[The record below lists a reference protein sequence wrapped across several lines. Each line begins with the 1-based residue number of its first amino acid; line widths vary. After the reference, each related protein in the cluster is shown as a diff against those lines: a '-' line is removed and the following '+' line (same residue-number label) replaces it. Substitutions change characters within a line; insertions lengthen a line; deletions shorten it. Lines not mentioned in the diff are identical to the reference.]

1 MSSLPTIS
9 QHQNNIIQELILN
22 KNVVIDSVAGSGKS
36 TTNFHIAS
44 HFVNKNILLL
54 TYNAKLKLE
63 TREKLKKFNINNIEV
78 HSYHSFCVKYYN
90 NQSFNDSI
98 IRQLLKNK
106 TEPLKTFNY
115 DLIVLDEAQDMSIL
129 YYELVCKIYKDNKNL
144 NTQMCIFGDK
154 NQSIFDFNKADQRF
168 IELAPDIFNFNKSLE
183 WSICNLPVSFRIT
196 NKMSLFINK
205 CLLKNDR
212 IISNK
217 ESEFKPRYIICDSFG
232 NPIYSRPIQEIKYY
246 LNLGYKPS
254 DIFVLAASIKSEG
267 SPIRQLENRIKQTMS
282 NILVFVP
289 SNDEEALDEKL
300 LKDKLIFSTFH
311 QSKGLERKVVIVFG
325 FDNSYFKYYK
335 RDANPNICPNELY
348 VATTRG
354 MEHLTVFHNYKN
366 NYLPFI
372 NSNRLKRY
380 CYFEENKELDITEF
394 NDESKKIIDTPVTS
408 IIDFLPQK
416 IIDHCF
422 NQLVITKN
430 EEFTISKIN
439 ISNTTTNDKSTES
452 VGDITGIAIPSF
464 FELKIKNKLSI
475 HQQLINEMFENNL
488 IVETLAQPTKPREK
502 QHYIDKIKIE
512 TLTVEQLLYIANCW
526 NSTKNGLLFKVYQI
540 TNYNW
545 LTQDTLDKC
554 IDRMNKLNITNES
567 SFEYKVEIADEPELM
582 ERRLVGFIDCFDKN
596 NNIIYEFKC
605 VSKLTKEHY
614 LQLAFYMYIFELK
627 KKTDVDISYVL
638 FNILTNEY
646 YTISCDPEKLREIVK
661 FVIDAK
667 YNKKKAL
674 TNEEFIKKTE
684 KVRKVYC

>member
-1 MSSLPTIS
+1 MNKLPPIS
-9 QHQNNIIQELILN
+9 EHQNNIIQELILN
-22 KNVVIDSVAGSGKS
+22 KNVVVDSIAGSGKT
-36 TTNFHIAS
+36 TTNLHIAS

-63 TREKLKKFNINNIEV
+63 TREKLKKFDINNIEV

-90 NQSFNDSI
+90 NQCFTDTI
-98 IRQLLKNK
+98 IRQLLKKK

-115 DLIVLDEAQDMSIL
+115 DLIILDEAQDISIL

-168 IELAPDIFNFNKSLE
+168 IEFASDIFNFNKSLE

-196 NKMSLFINK
+196 HEMSLFINK

-217 ESEFKPRYIICDSFG
+217 ITKNKPRYIICDSFG
-232 NPIYSRPIQEIKYY
+232 NTRYSRPIQEIKYY

-254 DIFVLAASIKSEG
+254 DIFVLAPSVKSEG
-267 SPIRQLENRIKQTMS
+267 SPVRQLENKIKQTLP

-289 SNDEEALDEKL
+289 SNDDEKLDEKL
-300 LKDKLIFSTFH
+300 LKDKIIFSTFH
-311 QSKGLERKVVIVFG
+311 QTKGLERKVVIIFG
-325 FDNSYFKYYK
+325 FDSSYFKYYK
-335 RDANPNICPNELY
+335 RDSNPKVCPNELY

-354 MEHLTVFHNYKN
+354 IEHLTVFHHYKN

-372 NSNRLKRY
+372 NSDKLRRY
-380 CYFEENKELDITEF
+380 CYFEENKELDIAEF
-394 NDESKKIIDTPVTS
+394 SDESKKIIDTPVES
-408 IIDFLPQK
+408 VIDFLPQNV
-416 IIDHCF
+416 IDHCF

-430 EEFTISKIN
+430 EEFIFNRID
-439 ISNTTTNDKSTES
+439 ILTTTSNDESTES
-452 VGDITGIAIPSF
+452 VGEITGIAIPSY

-475 HQQLINEMFENNL
+475 RQQLINENFENNL
-488 IVETLAQPTKPREK
+488 IVQTIAQPRKK
-502 QHYIDKIKIE
+502 QHIIDKIKIE
-512 TLTVEQLLYIANCW
+512 TLTPEQLLYICNCW
-526 NSTKNGLLFKVYQI
+526 NAHKNGYLFKVYQI

-545 LTQDTLDKC
+545 LKQDTLDKC
-554 IDRMNKLNITNES
+554 IERMNKLNITNDS
-567 SFEYKVEIADEPELM
+567 VFEYKVEIEDEPELM
-582 ERRLVGFIDCFDKN
+582 DRRLIGFIDCFDKN

-614 LQLAFYMYIFELK
+614 LQLAFYMYIYELN
-627 KKTDVDISYVL
+627 KKTDTDISCVL

-646 YTISCDPEKLREIVK
+646 YTVSCDSEKLREMVK
-661 FVIDAK
+661 FVIYTK
-667 YNKKKAL
+667 YTSKKLL
-674 TNEEFIKKTE
+674 TNEEFIKKSD
-684 KVRKVYC
+684 KVRKNY

>member
-1 MSSLPTIS
+1 MNKLPPIS
-9 QHQNNIIQELILN
+9 EHQNNIIQELILN
-22 KNVVIDSVAGSGKS
+22 KNVVVDSIAGSGKT
-36 TTNFHIAS
+36 TTNLHIAS

-63 TREKLKKFNINNIEV
+63 TREKLKKFDINNIEV

-90 NQSFNDSI
+90 NQCFTDTI
-98 IRQLLKNK
+98 IRQLLKKK

-115 DLIVLDEAQDMSIL
+115 DLIILDEAQDISIL

-168 IELAPDIFNFNKSLE
+168 IEFASDIFNFNKSLE

-196 NKMSLFINK
+196 HEMSLFINK

-217 ESEFKPRYIICDSFG
+217 ITKNKPRYIICDSFG
-232 NPIYSRPIQEIKYY
+232 NTRYSRPIQEIKYY

-254 DIFVLAASIKSEG
+254 DIFVLAPSVKSEG
-267 SPIRQLENRIKQTMS
+267 SPVRQLENKIKQTLP

-289 SNDEEALDEKL
+289 SNDDEKLDEKL
-300 LKDKLIFSTFH
+300 LKDKIIFSTFH
-311 QSKGLERKVVIVFG
+311 QTKGLERKVVIIFG
-325 FDNSYFKYYK
+325 FDSSYFKYYK
-335 RDANPNICPNELY
+335 RDSNPKVCPNELY

-354 MEHLTVFHNYKN
+354 IEHLTVFHHYKN

-372 NSNRLKRY
+372 NSDKLRRY
-380 CYFEENKELDITEF
+380 CYFEENKELDIAEF
-394 NDESKKIIDTPVTS
+394 SDESKKIIDTPVES
-408 IIDFLPQK
+408 VIDFLPQNV
-416 IIDHCF
+416 IDHCF

-430 EEFTISKIN
+430 EEFIFNRID
-439 ISNTTTNDKSTES
+439 ILTTTSNDESTES
-452 VGDITGIAIPSF
+452 VGEITGIAIPSY

-475 HQQLINEMFENNL
+475 RQQLINENFENNL
-488 IVETLAQPTKPREK
+488 IVQTIAQPRKK
-502 QHYIDKIKIE
+502 QHIIDKIKIE
-512 TLTVEQLLYIANCW
+512 TLTPEQLLYICNCW
-526 NSTKNGLLFKVYQI
+526 NAHKNGYLFKVYQI

-545 LTQDTLDKC
+545 LKQDTLDKC
-554 IDRMNKLNITNES
+554 IERMNKLNITNDS
-567 SFEYKVEIADEPELM
+567 VFEYKVEIEDEPELM
-582 ERRLVGFIDCFDKN
+582 DRRLIGFIDCFDKN

-614 LQLAFYMYIFELK
+614 LQLAFYMYIYELN
-627 KKTDVDISYVL
+627 KKTDTDISYVL

-646 YTISCDPEKLREIVK
+646 YTVSCDPEKLREIVK
-661 FVIDAK
+661 FVIDTK
-667 YNKKKAL
+667 YTSKKLL
-674 TNEEFIKKTE
+674 TNEEFIKKSD
-684 KVRKVYC
+684 KVRKNY

>member
-1 MSSLPTIS
+1 MNKLPPIS
-9 QHQNNIIQELILN
+9 EHQNNIIQELILN
-22 KNVVIDSVAGSGKS
+22 KNVVVDSIAGSGKT
-36 TTNFHIAS
+36 TTNLHIAS

-63 TREKLKKFNINNIEV
+63 TREKLKKFDINNIEV

-90 NQSFNDSI
+90 NQCFTDTI
-98 IRQLLKNK
+98 IRQLLKKK

-115 DLIVLDEAQDMSIL
+115 DLIILDEAQDISIL

-168 IELAPDIFNFNKSLE
+168 IEFASDIFNFNKSLE

-196 NKMSLFINK
+196 HEMSLFINK

-217 ESEFKPRYIICDSFG
+217 ITKNKPRYIICDSFG
-232 NPIYSRPIQEIKYY
+232 NTRYSRPIQEIKYY

-254 DIFVLAASIKSEG
+254 DIFVLAPSVKSEG
-267 SPIRQLENRIKQTMS
+267 SPVRQLENKIKQTLP

-289 SNDEEALDEKL
+289 SNDDEKLDEKL
-300 LKDKLIFSTFH
+300 LKDKIIFSTFH
-311 QSKGLERKVVIVFG
+311 QTKGLERKVVIIFG
-325 FDNSYFKYYK
+325 FDSSYFKYYK
-335 RDANPNICPNELY
+335 RDSNPKVCPNELY

-354 MEHLTVFHNYKN
+354 IEHLTVFHHYKN

-372 NSNRLKRY
+372 NSDKLRRY
-380 CYFEENKELDITEF
+380 CYFEENKELDIAEF
-394 NDESKKIIDTPVTS
+394 SDESKKIIDTPVES
-408 IIDFLPQK
+408 VIDFLPQNV
-416 IIDHCF
+416 IDHCF

-430 EEFTISKIN
+430 EEFIFNRID
-439 ISNTTTNDKSTES
+439 ILTTTSNDESTES
-452 VGDITGIAIPSF
+452 VGEITGIAIPSY

-475 HQQLINEMFENNL
+475 RQQLINENFENNL
-488 IVETLAQPTKPREK
+488 IVQTIAQPRKK
-502 QHYIDKIKIE
+502 QHIIDKIKIE
-512 TLTVEQLLYIANCW
+512 TLTPEQLLYICNCW
-526 NSTKNGLLFKVYQI
+526 NAHKNGYLFKVYQI

-545 LTQDTLDKC
+545 LKQDTLDKC
-554 IDRMNKLNITNES
+554 IERMNKLNITNDS
-567 SFEYKVEIADEPELM
+567 VFEYKVEIEDEPELM
-582 ERRLVGFIDCFDKN
+582 DRRLIGFIDCFDKN

-614 LQLAFYMYIFELK
+614 LQLAFYMYIYELN
-627 KKTDVDISYVL
+627 KKTDADISYVL

-646 YTISCDPEKLREIVK
+646 YTVSCDSEKLREMVK
-661 FVIDAK
+661 FVIYTK
-667 YNKKKAL
+667 YTSKKLL
-674 TNEEFIKKTE
+674 TNEEFIKKSD
-684 KVRKVYC
+684 KVRKNY

>member
-1 MSSLPTIS
+1 MNKLPPIS
-9 QHQNNIIQELILN
+9 EHQNNIIQELILN
-22 KNVVIDSVAGSGKS
+22 KNVVVDSVAGSGKT
-36 TTNFHIAS
+36 TTNLHIAS

-63 TREKLKKFNINNIEV
+63 TREKLKRFDINNITV

-90 NQSFNDSI
+90 NQCFTDTI
-98 IRQLLKNK
+98 IRQLLKKK

-115 DLIVLDEAQDMSIL
+115 DLIVLDEAQDITIL

-168 IELAPDIFNFNKSLE
+168 IEFASDIFNFNKSLE

-212 IISNK
+212 IISTK
-217 ESEFKPRYIICDSFG
+217 ESVFKPRYIICDSFG
-232 NPIYSRPIQEIKYY
+232 NTRYSRPIQEIKYY

-254 DIFVLAASIKSEG
+254 DIFVLAPSVKSEG
-267 SPIRQLENRIKQTMS
+267 SPVRQLENKIKQTMP

-289 SNDEEALDEKL
+289 SNDDEKLDEKL
-300 LKDKLIFSTFH
+300 LKDKIIFSTFH
-311 QSKGLERKVVIVFG
+311 QTKGLERKVVIIFG
-325 FDNSYFKYYK
+325 FDSSYFKYYK
-335 RDANPNICPNELY
+335 RDSNPKVCPNELY

-354 MEHLTVFHNYKN
+354 IEHLTVFHHYKN

-372 NSNRLKRY
+372 NSDKLKRY
-380 CYFEENKELDITEF
+380 CYFEENKELDIAEF
-394 NDESKKIIDTPVTS
+394 SDESKKIIDTPVES
-408 IIDFLPQK
+408 VIKYLPQNV
-416 IIDHCF
+416 IDHCF

-430 EEFTISKIN
+430 EEFIFNRID
-439 ISNTTTNDKSTES
+439 ILTTTSNDESTET
-452 VGDITGIAIPSF
+452 VGEITGIAIPSY

-475 HQQLINEMFENNL
+475 RQQLINENFENNL
-488 IVETLAQPTKPREK
+488 IVQTIAQPRKK
-502 QHYIDKIKIE
+502 QHIIDKIKIE
-512 TLTVEQLLYIANCW
+512 TLTPEQLLYICNCW
-526 NSTKNGLLFKVYQI
+526 NAHKNGYLFKVYQI

-545 LTQDTLDKC
+545 LKQDTLDKC
-554 IDRMNKLNITNES
+554 IERMNKLNITNDS
-567 SFEYKVEIADEPELM
+567 VFEYKVEIEDEPELM
-582 ERRLVGFIDCFDKN
+582 DRRLIGFIDCFDKN

-614 LQLAFYMYIFELK
+614 LQLAFYMYIYELN
-627 KKTDVDISYVL
+627 KKTDADISYVL

-646 YTISCDPEKLREIVK
+646 YIVSCDSEKLRDIVK
-661 FVIDAK
+661 FVIYTK
-667 YNKKKAL
+667 YTSKKLL
-674 TNEEFIKKTE
+674 TNEEFIKKSE
-684 KVRKVYC
+684 KVRKNY

>member
-1 MSSLPTIS
+1 MNKLPPIS
-9 QHQNNIIQELILN
+9 EHQNNIIQELILN
-22 KNVVIDSVAGSGKS
+22 KNVVVDSVAGSGKT
-36 TTNFHIAS
+36 TTNLHIAS

-63 TREKLKKFNINNIEV
+63 TREKLKKFDINNIEV

-90 NQSFNDSI
+90 NQCFTDTI
-98 IRQLLKNK
+98 IRQLLKKK

-115 DLIVLDEAQDMSIL
+115 DLIILDEAQDISIL

-168 IELAPDIFNFNKSLE
+168 IEFASDIFNFNKSLE

-196 NKMSLFINK
+196 HEMSLFINK

-217 ESEFKPRYIICDSFG
+217 ITKNKPRYIICDSFG
-232 NPIYSRPIQEIKYY
+232 NTRYSRPIQEIKYY

-254 DIFVLAASIKSEG
+254 DIFVLAPSVKSEG
-267 SPIRQLENRIKQTMS
+267 SPVRQLENKIKQTLP

-289 SNDEEALDEKL
+289 SNDDEKLDEKL
-300 LKDKLIFSTFH
+300 LKDKIIFSTFH
-311 QSKGLERKVVIVFG
+311 QTKGLERKVVIIFG
-325 FDNSYFKYYK
+325 FDSSYFKYYK
-335 RDANPNICPNELY
+335 RDSNPKVCPNELY

-354 MEHLTVFHNYKN
+354 IEHLTVFHHYKN

-372 NSNRLKRY
+372 NSDKLRRY
-380 CYFEENKELDITEF
+380 CYFEENKELDIAEF
-394 NDESKKIIDTPVTS
+394 SDESKKIIDTPVES
-408 IIDFLPQK
+408 VIDFLPQNV
-416 IIDHCF
+416 IDHCF

-430 EEFTISKIN
+430 EEFIFNRID
-439 ISNTTTNDKSTES
+439 ILTTTSNDESTES
-452 VGDITGIAIPSF
+452 VGEITGIAIPSY

-475 HQQLINEMFENNL
+475 RQQLINENFENNL
-488 IVETLAQPTKPREK
+488 IVQTIAQPRKK
-502 QHYIDKIKIE
+502 QHIIDKIKIE
-512 TLTVEQLLYIANCW
+512 TLTPEQLLYICNCW
-526 NSTKNGLLFKVYQI
+526 NAHKNGYLFKVYQI

-545 LTQDTLDKC
+545 LKQDTLDKC
-554 IDRMNKLNITNES
+554 IERMNKLNITNDS
-567 SFEYKVEIADEPELM
+567 VFEYKVEIEDEPELM
-582 ERRLVGFIDCFDKN
+582 DRRLIGFIDCFDKN

-614 LQLAFYMYIFELK
+614 LQLAFYMYIYELN
-627 KKTDVDISYVL
+627 KKTDADISYVL

-646 YTISCDPEKLREIVK
+646 YTVSCDSEKLREMVK
-661 FVIDAK
+661 FVIYTK
-667 YNKKKAL
+667 YTSKKLL
-674 TNEEFIKKTE
+674 TNEEFIKKSD
-684 KVRKVYC
+684 KVRKNY